1 MALGK
6 PAVPTLR
13 SVDLREVQGA
23 VNAVRERLAAI
34 ETQLT
39 NTTSVA
45 TVASTSNDQVN
56 ATVNAL
62 RAEVAR
68 LTALVNALTAATSIV
83 SFRADVTVSQF
94 DPVWLSSDGGV
105 SPVDPANPEAI
116 FGVVGIA
123 TANSS
128 GGTVSVQLS
137 GSITVPG
144 AVFVPGGPVFAG
156 LGGFTQ
162 IPSYIGVVIPV
173 GVATGVDSVGIAPSW
188 PALLAP
194 GVYSTYEQF
203 LPATYALVR
212 NAVELIDGLL
222 THPDGIVVL
231 SAGNLITREIVA
243 PSGGGVTVADGDGV
257 LGNPTIT
264 AP

>member
-1 MALGK
+1 MSLGK
-6 PAVPTLR
+6 PAIAVLR
-13 SVDLREVQGA
+13 SVDLREVQGV
-23 VNAVRERLAAI
+23 VNAIRGRLLAI

-39 NTTSVA
+39 STTDVA
-45 TVASTSNDQVN
+45 AVAATSNDQVN

-68 LTALVNALTAATSIV
+68 LTALVNALAAATSIV
-83 SFRADVTVSQF
+83 SFRADAAVSQF

-116 FGVVGIA
+116 FGVIGIA
-123 TANSS
+123 TANAS

-137 GSITVPG
+137 GSITIPG

-156 LGGFTQ
+156 LDGFTQ
-162 IPSYIGVVIPV
+162 IPSYIGVVIPI
-173 GVATGVDSVGIAPSW
+173 GVATGISSVGIAPSW
-188 PALLAP
+188 PALLSP
-194 GVYSTYEQF
+194 SIYSTYEQF

-222 THPDGIVVL
+222 TQPDGLVVL
-231 SAGNLITREIVA
+231 SGGNLITREIVA
-243 PSGGGVTVADGDGV
+243 PSGSGITVVDGDGV
-257 LGNPTIT
+257 AGNPTIST
-264 AP
+264 P